1 MTSDFMRA
9 AAVQRAL
16 VADSLRAMILLNPVL
31 AIGRMTWPGLRTET
45 VLGRTTVSDEETSG
59 LRDITAAGARILRAA
74 DLPLT
79 AVTPSE
85 AAVEITDEAVLRL
98 LVEELSVD
106 KQRVE
111 TGRLR
116 VRRVTQE
123 RTEDVDYDVEHI
135 EAQFERVPV
144 GRIVDER
151 PVMRETEDTIVI
163 PVVEEVVVVERRL
176 VLKEEI
182 HVRKTRRVERKSEQV
197 TLRTQQAEVL
207 RLPPKGSPVTP

>member
-1 MTSDFMRA
+1 M
-9 AAVQRAL
+9 
-16 VADSLRAMILLNPVL
+16 
-31 AIGRMTWPGLRTET
+31 
-45 VLGRTTVSDEETSG
+45 
-59 LRDITAAGARILRAA
+59 
-74 DLPLT
+74 
-79 AVTPSE
+79 TPSE

-123 RTEDVDYDVEHI
+123 RTEEVGYDVEYI

-163 PVVEEVVVVERRL
+163 PVVEEIVVVERRL

-207 RLPPKGSPVTP
+207 RLPPKGSPVTS